1 MEEIIMRTD
10 EKAEFA
16 TRTPRRTVL
25 AGAAGLGAV
34 ALVGC
39 APYGSS
45 TANPP
50 PPPPVAEPPP
60 TPTPAS
66 NAEEERDAEEPE
78 EPEEPPADAGPPP
91 LARIGDVPVGGG
103 VILDDVV
110 LTQPEGGVIRAFSA
124 SCTHQGC
131 LVTQVQDGT
140 INCPCHGSRFRV
152 ADGSVAAGPAP
163 GPLPAVAVA
172 VDGDAIRLA

>member
-1 MEEIIMRTD
+1 MMST
-10 EKAEFA
+10 EKTEFA
-16 TRTPRRTVL
+16 TRTPRRTIL

-39 APYGSS
+39 ASYGAS
-45 TANPP
+45 TGDRSPP
-50 PPPPVAEPPP
+50 PPAAEPPP

-78 EPEEPPADAGPPP
+78 APQEPAEPPADAGPPP
-91 LARIGDVPVGGG
+91 LARTGDVPVGGG
-103 VILDDVV
+103 VILGDVV

-152 ADGSVAAGPAP
+152 ADGSVATGPAP
-163 GPLPAVAVA
+163 SPLPAVAVA